1 MSESFCS
8 VIVSSVLGSSVLG
21 SSVLGSSVLGSSVF
35 INSSLFSF
43 TVDCSTSLVDS
54 TSEFSVFSCVSLSL
68 LSFFTSSESCSVVIF
83 SSIPLISL
91 ISKASPLSLVLPSS
105 VVIESS
111 SSALASLP
119 IPITKV
125 APINNDAVPT
135 VNFLIEYL
143 FNLLG
148 KNPCLFFIIFPP
160 QIYFFH
166 NSILPN

>member
-8 VIVSSVLGSSVLG
+8 VIVSSVLGSSV
-21 SSVLGSSVLGSSVF
+21 F
-35 INSSLFSF
+35 ICSSLFSF
-43 TVDCSTSLVDS
+43 TVDCSTSLAGS
-54 TSEFSVFSCVSLSL
+54 TSESSVFSCISLSL
-68 LSFFTSSESCSVVIF
+68 LSFFTSSEFCSVELF
-83 SSIPLISL
+83 SSTLLISL
-91 ISKASPLSLVLPSS
+91 ISNASPLSLVLPSS
-105 VVIESS
+105 VVIDSS

-160 QIYFFH
+160 QIYFFTTQYYP
-166 NSILPN
+166 IK